1 MINPAKVT
9 NYNRTQ
15 SELQEFLLFCIN
27 VAGKKSAV
35 EAPKLEV
42 FLERVRNITG
52 EYAPFEGMNRLKH
65 MRRTWH
71 GNRLDGD
78 NRLMEIMHWA
88 AISPYK
94 QRYNSYCDVL
104 KLGDLRTVSLT
115 RLLEVRGVGLKTA
128 RFFLSHSRENFDEP
142 MLDTH
147 ILSFLRDQ
155 GYKDAPKSTPQNVG
169 IYNYYA
175 NVFKMFAR
183 TLGKSVTDL
192 DLEIWK
198 QYSKT
203 A

>member
-1 MINPAKVT
+1 MINPAEVT

-42 FLERVRNITG
+42 FLERAKDISDTDS
-52 EYAPFEGMNRLKH
+52 PFDALRALEKAGRLQEV
-65 MRRTWH
+65 
-71 GNRLDGD
+71 L
-78 NRLMEIMHWA
+78 HWA
-88 AISPYK
+88 SISPYK
-94 QRYNSYCDVL
+94 QRYNSYKDVL
-104 KLGDLRTVSLT
+104 ALGDLQAVTLA
-115 RLLEVRGVGLKTA
+115 RLMQVRGVGLKTA
-128 RFFLSHSRENFDEP
+128 RFFLSHSREDFDEP

-147 ILSFLRDQ
+147 ILRFLRDQ
-155 GYKDAPKSTPQNVG
+155 GYRDAPKSTPQNQG
-169 IYNYYA
+169 IYNYYS

-203 A
+203 E

>member
-15 SELQEFLLFCIN
+15 YELEEFILFCIN
-27 VAGKKSAV
+27 VAGKKSAI

-42 FLERVRNITG
+42 FIERAKNITK
-52 EYAPFEGMNRLKH
+52 ESTPFNCIRKLIKLGRL
-65 MRRTWH
+65 
-71 GNRLDGD
+71 N
-78 NRLMEIMHWA
+78 EIMHWA
-88 AISPYK
+88 KLSPYA
-94 QRYNSYCDVL
+94 QRYNSYVAVA
-104 KLGDLRTVSLT
+104 KIKDLQTVTLN
-115 RLLEVRGVGLKTA
+115 RLLQVPGIGLKTA
-128 RFFLSHSRENFDEP
+128 RFFLSHSREDFDEP

-147 ILSFLRDQ
+147 ILRFLRDQ
-155 GYKDAPKSTPQNVG
+155 GYSNAPKSTPSNIG

-183 TLGKSVTDL
+183 TMGKSVTDL

>member
-1 MINPAKVT
+1 MINPAEVT

-42 FLERVRNITG
+42 FLERAKIKTG
-52 EYAPFEGMNRLKH
+52 KDSPFDAIRALESGGKLQ
-65 MRRTWH
+65 
-71 GNRLDGD
+71 
-78 NRLMEIMHWA
+78 EVMHWA

-94 QRYNSYCDVL
+94 QRYNSYKDVL
-104 KLGDLRTVSLT
+104 GLGDLRAVTLP
-115 RLLEVRGVGLKTA
+115 RLMQVRGVGLKTA
-128 RFFLSHSRENFDEP
+128 RFFLSHSREDFDEP

-147 ILSFLRDQ
+147 ILHWLRDQ
-155 GYKDAPKSTPQNVG
+155 GYSLAPKSTPQNVG

-175 NVFKMFAR
+175 NVFKGLAR
-183 TLGKSVTDL
+183 QLGKSVTDL

-203 A
+203 Q

>member
-1 MINPAKVT
+1 MINPAEVT

-15 SELQEFLLFCIN
+15 YELEEFILFCIN
-27 VAGKKSAV
+27 VAGKKSAI

-42 FLERVRNITG
+42 FIERAKDITK
-52 EYAPFEGMNRLKH
+52 ETTPFNCIRKLIKLGRLQ
-65 MRRTWH
+65 
-71 GNRLDGD
+71 
-78 NRLMEIMHWA
+78 EIMHWA
-88 AISPYK
+88 KLSPYT
-94 QRYNSYCDVL
+94 QRFNSYVSVVTIN
-104 KLGDLRTVSLT
+104 DLQTVTLN
-115 RLLEVRGVGLKTA
+115 RLLQVPGVGLKTA
-128 RFFLSHSRENFDEP
+128 RFFLSHSREDFDEP

-147 ILSFLRDQ
+147 ILRFLRDQ
-155 GYKDAPKSTPQNVG
+155 GYSGAPKSTPSNVG

-198 QYSKT
+198 KYSGT

>member
-35 EAPKLEV
+35 EAPKSEV
-42 FLERVRNITG
+42 FLERVQNITG
-52 EYAPFEGMNRLKH
+52 HNAPFDGMNRLKH

-104 KLGDLRTVSLT
+104 KLGDLRAVSLT
-115 RLLEVRGVGLKTA
+115 RLLQVRGVGLKTA
-128 RFFLSHSRENFDEP
+128 RFFLSHSREDFDEP

-147 ILSFLRDQ
+147 ILRFLRDQ
-155 GYKDAPKSTPQNVG
+155 GYRDAPKSTPQNVG

>member
-1 MINPAKVT
+1 MINPAQVT
-9 NYNRTQ
+9 DYNRTQ

-27 VAGKKSAV
+27 VSGKKSAV

-52 EYAPFEGMNRLKH
+52 EDAPFDGMKKLGTPRLV
-65 MRRTWH
+65 
-71 GNRLDGD
+71 
-78 NRLMEIMHWA
+78 EIMHWA

-94 QRYNSYCDVL
+94 QRHNSYCDIL
-104 KLGDLRTVSLT
+104 QLGGLRAVTLT
-115 RLLEVRGVGLKTA
+115 RLLQVRGIGLKTA
-128 RFFLSHSRENFDEP
+128 RFFLSHSREDFDEP

-147 ILSFLRDQ
+147 ILRFLRDQ

-169 IYNYYA
+169 LYNYYA